1 MLGDTVLTELSDA
14 ELNLVL
20 RRAGMTLDGGQRA
33 ALLAIL
39 PRFDAMRER
48 NRTPR
53 DRSAEPAHVFVPGQ
67 R

>member
-1 MLGDTVLTELSDA
+1 MNEA
-14 ELNLVL
+14 ELEEALQ
-20 RRAGMTLDGGQRA
+20 RAGMTLDAAQRA
-33 ALLAIL
+33 AMLEIL
-39 PRFDAMRER
+39 PRFDAMLRR